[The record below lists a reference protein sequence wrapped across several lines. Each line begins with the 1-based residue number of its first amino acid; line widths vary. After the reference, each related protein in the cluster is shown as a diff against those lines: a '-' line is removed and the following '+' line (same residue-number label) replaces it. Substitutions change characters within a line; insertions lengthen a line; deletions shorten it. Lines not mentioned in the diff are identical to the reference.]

1 MEKSL
6 ICGVLLSLIVLSN
19 CYPQGAPVRPES
31 CQALQPIHRDRVTQ
45 QQIPNQ
51 QGQAPYRVFISQPQY
66 VPCQM
71 AQQCRQYPITGQPT
85 PFRGFIIQARTPS
98 RGNRA
103 VGTFIPSTSQDSKI
117 LQCTN
122 GLTLTHTNNLD
133 KQEVRFQWIPEPGLR
148 EQVQFVVRNGIN

>member
-1 MEKSL
+1 MA
-6 ICGVLLSLIVLSN
+6 IRGVPSATAT
-19 CYPQGAPVRPES
+19 G
-31 CQALQPIHRDRVTQ
+31 
-45 QQIPNQ
+45 
-51 QGQAPYRVFISQPQY
+51 
-66 VPCQM
+66 M
-71 AQQCRQYPITGQPT
+71 TGQPT
-85 PFRGFIIQARTPS
+85 PFRGFIIQARTAS

-148 EQVQFVVRNGIN
+148 EQVQFV

>member
-1 MEKSL
+1 M
-6 ICGVLLSLIVLSN
+6 LLSMIVLSN

-71 AQQCRQYPITGQPT
+71 AQQCRQYPITGKYSRFYCLDILKLKNVN
-85 PFRGFIIQARTPS
+85 PF
-98 RGNRA
+98 
-103 VGTFIPSTSQDSKI
+103 
-117 LQCTN
+117 
-122 GLTLTHTNNLD
+122 
-133 KQEVRFQWIPEPGLR
+133 
-148 EQVQFVVRNGIN
+148 